1 MTVTVPAM
9 QLTNINGVD
18 LDLFD
23 SGGSGEPVVFI
34 HGGMRDGCAAE
45 HLADF
50 FTRHPIAEE
59 RSR

>member
-1 MTVTVPAM
+1 M